1 MRFLGILLGFLF
13 TGAVQAAPNLPEIK
27 LDTVSDALSMIK
39 RDAFGDIT
47 LEALKQYSN
56 NGETLNIE
64 KKFPSA
70 EGAEHKLIISVN
82 KFRVHIIY
90 WAEVIEPGKDSP
102 FFDVKDEKIISK
114 LKSLGIELKDS
125 DIKQLSGNRWEWENN
140 GFSCHIKA
148 STVSSTSKELWYECI
163 YR

>member
-1 MRFLGILLGFLF
+1 MKIAGVLIGVLI
-13 TGAVQAAPNLPEIK
+13 TGVVQAAPNLPEIK
-27 LDTVSDALSMIK
+27 LEKVSEALSMIK
-39 RDAFGDIT
+39 RDAFGDLT
-47 LEALKQYSN
+47 LNTLKRYSA
-56 NGETLNIE
+56 NGETLNVE

-82 KFRVHIIY
+82 KFRVHVIY
-90 WAEVIEPGKDSP
+90 WAEVIEPGKDYP
-102 FFDVKDEKIISK
+102 FFDVGDDKIINK
-114 LKSLGIELKDS
+114 LKSLKIELNDA
-125 DIKQLSGNRWEWENN
+125 DIGPLSGQRWEWENN